1 MNFFDTF
8 EQYQDG
14 SHMYTWRFRRCR
26 KYTGISY
33 LSDTGFRVDPIDGSF
48 IMGETQNRRIDIE
61 PNYKGHPELQ
71 ITSGDGYLLRV
82 HNLDTKS
89 IQITTKPM
97 RVIEENENYIVFR
110 GYNCK
115 AFTLFGSMD
124 TEADDFG
131 VIVLLDGDN
140 IRGILVKRYDTGV
153 FYGYGRS
160 NSDLS
165 HLHLPGGETPEMTWS
180 SEGESFISQSI
191 SSALSGDIDGAME
204 SARNALDSFADYPK
218 QVKSIVDF
226 EKCALV
232 LGNYLVPDGHRNRSA
247 KTEDVMI
254 VFYFLMKAIE
264 AKKHLNPLLYAYKF
278 LIEYHFNQQMVDL
291 LKRAGV
297 IPLSR
302 TDSRSDDSY
311 YLQLDRMMLG
321 DVQIE
326 KRLRLL
332 DTVEFLYREMLM
344 NYEEIDEESLADDSL
359 KYSARIYNYVSQIVL
374 GGNVS

>member
-1 MNFFDTF
+1 MNFFDTL

-33 LSDTGFRVDPIDGSF
+33 LSDTGFRVDSIDGSF

-97 RVIEENENYIVFR
+97 RVIEENENYIFFR

-115 AFTLFGSMD
+115 AFTL
-124 TEADDFG
+124 
-131 VIVLLDGDN
+131 LLDGDN

-160 NSDLS
+160 NSDLR
-165 HLHLPGGETPEMTWS
+165 HLHLPGGEMPEMTWS

-191 SSALSGDIDGAME
+191 SSALSGDKDGAME
-204 SARNALDSFADYPK
+204 SARKSIDSFADYPK
-218 QVKSIVDF
+218 QVKSIVDY